1 MTTTVT
7 NLTALESLIGETF
20 ETDELSKIESIA
32 MELQG
37 YGIESVEQ
45 LDETYSGCYPS
56 VDAFCEDLVDEC
68 YDDLDSVPM
77 FIQTAIDYEL
87 VWHQSMQYDYFT
99 IYHNYEYYFFNRN
112 F

>member
-45 LDETYSGCYPS
+45 LDDSYSGCYPS